1 MRKRWWGVARVLI
14 SLGLLAFVL
23 VTIGV
28 ERIWNSL
35 SQADP
40 APLLLAFT
48 LFLIGIVVRA
58 VRWYTLLSALD
69 LDVRLRRVIY
79 LYFVGTFFN
88 AFLPTGFG
96 GDVIRVLELAQEAK
110 STAVLGTVIVD
121 RLTGLL
127 VLFTMALVA
136 LPFTIELLP
145 RETWLTIGLISGAG
159 LTAGLLVLQGHWV
172 RRWGAWL
179 PGPLSLRGEGPL
191 ARAYDAVT
199 ACGWKAVGQAL
210 AISLIF
216 NILLILEHFLT
227 AKAVGIN
234 TSLSYFLIFVPV
246 LSLALTLP
254 LSIGGLGLRE
264 VIAVPLF
271 AQIGIDEAMTVAYSL
286 AIYAIARLTGLVG
299 GFLYLLQGINTLR
312 QKSEVASSREELRQD
327 DTL

>member
-1 MRKRWWGVARVLI
+1 MRKRWWAIARVLI

-40 APLLLAFT
+40 GPLLLAFA
-48 LFLIGIVVRA
+48 LFLIGIGVRA
-58 VRWYTLLSALD
+58 VRWYTLLAALG
-69 LDVRLRRVIY
+69 LEVRLRRVVY
-79 LYFVGTFFN
+79 LYFVGNFFN

-96 GDVIRVLELAQEAK
+96 GDVVRVLELSQEAK

-127 VLFTMALVA
+127 VLFAMALVA

-145 RETWLTIGLISGAG
+145 PETWLTIGLISSAG
-159 LTAGLLVLQGHWV
+159 LAAGLLILQGHWV
-172 RRWGAWL
+172 RRWGGWL
-179 PGPLSLRGEGPL
+179 PGPLSLSGEGPL

-199 ACGWKAVGQAL
+199 ACGWQAVGQAL
-210 AISLIF
+210 AISLLF
-216 NILLILEHFLT
+216 NILLVLEHFLT
-227 AKAVGIN
+227 AKAVGISI
-234 TSLSYFLIFVPV
+234 SLSYFMIFVPV

-286 AIYAIARLTGLVG
+286 AIYAIARITGLLG
-299 GFLYLLQGINTLR
+299 GLLYLLQGINTLR
-312 QKSEVASSREELRQD
+312 QRSEPSAQREQLSQD
-327 DTL
+327 ETL